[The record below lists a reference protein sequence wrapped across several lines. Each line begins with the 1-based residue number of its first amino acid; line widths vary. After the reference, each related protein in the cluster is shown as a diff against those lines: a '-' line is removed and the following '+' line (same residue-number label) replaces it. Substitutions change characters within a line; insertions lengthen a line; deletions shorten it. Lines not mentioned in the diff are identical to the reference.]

1 MFQTLDEDLPP
12 MSTEILKLR
21 LALMNAEG
29 IHLTYNVPRSADG
42 ADRFGPIAPFAGL
55 CIAVLIY
62 LPKEITGSGFHVL
75 IGSDPK
81 HYVIGWNMDKDWG
94 LHSVTYA
101 AGIGGGYEGKR
112 IKTVKK
118 FPKGYSYLYFYFK
131 NSNTMHGWI
140 NDTHD
145 LGDDTVHPYLVSE
158 VGKRIRVRQFQPEDI
173 KYLEIHWV
181 AWGSS
186 HNLKGA
192 PSSTMVDH
200 LFPKTNRGMVD
211 FKDSDVFEMRT
222 GTMVTVR
229 TKYKKTAGSKKIGV
243 IIGVGCATC
252 TNKNFTARAFPE
264 CTDAK
269 EVYTFRVTLTEK
281 GALIHKNE
289 RGVSYNIM
297 PSYDA
302 LHVKCRQ
309 YLTFDNVKLVHIH
322 VETMGQTWV

>member
-1 MFQTLDEDLPP
+1 MYQTLDEDLPP

-131 NSNTMHGWI
+131 NSNTMH
-140 NDTHD
+140 
-145 LGDDTVHPYLVSE
+145 
-158 VGKRIRVRQFQPEDI
+158 
-173 KYLEIHWV
+173 
-181 AWGSS
+181 
-186 HNLKGA
+186 
-192 PSSTMVDH
+192 
-200 LFPKTNRGMVD
+200 VD